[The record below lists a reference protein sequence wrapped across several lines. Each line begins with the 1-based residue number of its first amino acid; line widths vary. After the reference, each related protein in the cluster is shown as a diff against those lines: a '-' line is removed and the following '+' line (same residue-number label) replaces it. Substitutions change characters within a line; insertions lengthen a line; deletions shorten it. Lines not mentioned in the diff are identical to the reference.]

1 VPKPAAILAGG
12 ETVVT
17 VRGSGIGG
25 RNQELCLSLAMGI
38 SDLPDTVAAC
48 VATDGIDGVSPVAGA
63 LVDGKTVE
71 KALTMGL
78 NPINYLENNDSYTFF
93 YRLGQV
99 IVTGY
104 TETNVND
111 LFISLIK

>member
-1 VPKPAAILAGG
+1 
-12 ETVVT
+12 
-17 VRGSGIGG
+17 
-25 RNQELCLSLAMGI
+25 M
-38 SDLPDTVAAC
+38 
-48 VATDGIDGVSPVAGA
+48 
-63 LVDGKTVE
+63 
-71 KALTMGL
+71 
-78 NPINYLENNDSYTFF
+78 ENNDSYTFF